1 MGSNNLYKIE
11 NTLRSMAKRYKSVK
25 YSLGLAILFL
35 MMGVGAF
42 SEEVVAQ
49 QEVMTTEQIASS
61 KDNLKDS
68 IGNLK
73 SKIDTART
81 ENEKG
86 LAGLRLELIQLM
98 EQGNQVVKS
107 PWMSWQFGANY
118 MYSKWNG
125 AYKGRGD
132 KAQKYPFEGVFTR
145 SNDPFERYTSP
156 ESPNYKLLPVS
167 TNPYSATTSSRS
179 GLGSGYGIA
188 STSPK
193 QEPLTVMNVDASIK
207 PKDVY
212 RDPVTAPT
220 VNISAPVLQALN
232 VPNLLPPSLDIPTPV
247 APNVTL
253 VLPTPNTNPFTDFCF
268 TCGTLNGV
276 HQVDNGKAFSDS
288 QHNAAD
294 GNDPDKTPNWTDGG
308 NNKFWTGF
316 NPVTGLLTPNSGI
329 NGNIRNFSYSNG
341 ARSNWTP
348 RTAAALYF
356 NKSYDVRARANSA
369 LGLSAG
375 NMAKPKPDPVG
386 FEAKNIEVHV
396 AGNVSDNA
404 GNNAGKTNGNHDGAI
419 GIHTVW
425 DGTLTNIK
433 GHLYGR
439 ANFLSI
445 ETWHSG
451 RLQFNNVSIS
461 IERNDAKGIK
471 ANENTLFYIYPAT
484 YDTIASHNH
493 WAGAPK
499 QRGGFIGEV
508 NAKIPS
514 NKNIVYS
521 VLGAQGSFE
530 ITSTGKYELEGAD
543 NIVYSGLGYSPNF
556 NNLIS
561 KTATP
566 NGIIQDLYGTG
577 LTPSIKLDKAPESY
591 GDGNVIMLFNN
602 RISLAG
608 KAFYDSPT
616 NSSNQYISNDGNGPI
631 RKANWEKSGVG
642 IYQGEIRA
650 KAIIGNKLNMANSGA
665 QTVAGNTTTVR
676 SGGIEREKTGDPN
689 YVENNIGIYARS
701 GQRGKETINGQVAQI
716 KPSEDLGAKDAAR
729 NTNFDLDEVHSLQVN
744 DIDISFG
751 KYAKNGIMLVSEK
764 GTVLD
769 VAMSTNKHQAS
780 DGTTVPIMTGDIKD
794 HGTANLSGKIS
805 YNDTTNEAA
814 TGTIIAF
821 SDGKWENAIHQ
832 MASVEAQRFEGKPS
846 EINIGKNV
854 VLTARY
860 KEFAD
865 GTKSTPV
872 AYATKNSGVINAY
885 GTTKSKGFGSV
896 LAYTESAG
904 KVTLKEEAEAIEEWV
919 NKDADTKK
927 YLYRNIGGYAKDAN
941 SVVNFEK
948 NLKINGMA
956 GFATD
961 SGEVN
966 LKGTANKVQTGKDG
980 GLVALSGG
988 KVNFAGGD
996 IYHETTVTT
1005 NNVGANNKGDNAG
1018 DHSQSTPFYA
1028 DSSSH
1033 INFTGATTL
1042 NISDGILIPGTAADY
1057 AGAVG
1062 TATKYNGM
1070 SNVTVNLTGDNVVL
1084 ASNNGIHK
1092 IWDGTTISNLVQGAM
1107 KVAAFNDNGHKYKI
1121 YYINGQ
1127 FDIDSNI
1134 DVGNAAD
1141 DFNKVGLSREVVTIN
1156 AGKTVSSTVGKGL
1169 AMGSNDSANTD
1180 ADNSKTQYINN
1191 GTVDIKGG
1199 TLAAGTIG
1207 LNISYGQV
1215 HNNNVIN
1222 VDEGIGAYGI
1232 NGSTLANEATG
1243 KINITTKGVGMAAF
1257 TSGNSLQTYG
1267 TDKKITD
1274 GSLTTADKT
1283 FEIINKGQITVSG
1296 DKSVGLYGDT
1306 NGASALLS
1314 NSNGVIANSGKL
1326 TLTGDEAV
1334 GIVSKRA
1341 TVELNGTGSSDIVV
1355 GKKGIGVYAEKSKVK
1370 FNSDYGIEVKD
1381 GGTGV
1386 FVKNDNSNVIPTGSN
1401 TLELKYS
1408 GTAAGTGVGLFY
1420 EGGTGANLLNT
1431 LNVKLV
1437 DTVGTTEGLVGVYT
1451 AGGGILTNT
1460 GAISGDKGYG
1470 IISNGTE
1477 ILNKGTVT
1485 LTNSLTTS
1493 KPSVGLLTQA
1503 GDNITNEGTVT
1514 VGDNSVGIFGK
1525 GILQK
1530 GTVTVGNGGTGL
1542 YSEGGNVTL
1551 DSGSTI
1557 NTGANKAVG
1566 VFTKG
1571 AGQVVT
1577 ANAGSTMTIGDN
1589 SFGFLNEGTG
1599 NTINSNVASQTLNHD
1614 ATYVYSSDKSGVV
1627 NNNTTLTSTGSFNY
1641 GLYSAGTV
1649 RNNADINFGTGLGN
1663 VGIYS
1668 THGGT
1673 ATNSLGKSITVGAS
1687 YIDPNNSLDN
1697 RYAVGMAAGF
1707 TPTPAELALGR
1718 TPYTG
1723 NIVNEGTINVTGEYS
1738 IGMFG
1743 TGSGTTV
1750 TNKGTIN
1757 LGANNTTGIY
1767 LDEGAYGYNYG
1778 TIKSTGSGLKK
1789 LAGVVVKNGSTI
1801 ENHGSIELTADDA
1814 VGILSKGN
1822 AAGQNLGVVKNYGTF
1837 NINGITDPND
1847 ETVIKKAKPGQDLT
1861 KRMGNVKI
1869 DVPTGSTVGTITVN
1883 GKPVVPTLVTTT
1895 AEEYRDMQVSTIGM
1909 YIDTSNKRFTNPISG
1924 LSALSRLKS
1933 ADLIMGSEAAQ
1944 GTTSKTIQVAPKILD
1959 PYNEM
1964 IRQNPQIEKWNIYS
1978 GSLTWMSTISQNQA
1992 DGTIQ
1997 SAYLAKVPYT
2007 HWAGNEATPVDKKDT
2022 FNFLDGLEQR
2032 YGVEGIG
2039 TRENQVFQKINGI
2052 GNNEE
2057 ILFFQA
2063 IDEMMGHQY
2072 ANTQQRVQA
2081 TGIILDKEFNY
2092 LREEWRT
2099 ASKDS
2104 NKIKTFGTNGEY
2116 KTDTAGVIDY
2126 KNNAYGVAYVH
2137 EDEDI
2142 KLGRGIGWYAGIVHN
2157 TFKFKD
2163 IGRSKEH
2170 MLQAKVGLLKS
2181 VPFDDN
2187 NSLNWTISGDI
2198 FIGRN
2203 RMHRKFLVVDEI
2215 FNAKSKYYTYG
2226 IGVRNEIGKEF
2237 RLSEGFTLRPYAAL
2251 KLEYGRLSKI
2261 REKSGEIKLEVK
2273 QNQYFSVRPEL
2284 GAELGFK
2291 HYFGMKALRTT
2302 LGVAYENEL
2311 GRVANGKNKARVVD
2325 TTADWF
2331 NIRGEKEDRRGNVKV
2346 DLNVGVDNTRVG
2358 VTANVGYDTKGEN
2371 LRGGLG
2377 LRVIF

>member
-1 MGSNNLYKIE
+1 GSL
-11 NTLRSMAKRYKSVK
+11 
-25 YSLGLAILFL
+25 
-35 MMGVGAF
+35 
-42 SEEVVAQ
+42 Q
-49 QEVMTTEQIASS
+49 
-61 KDNLKDS
+61 
-68 IGNLK
+68 
-73 SKIDTART
+73 SKIDAARA

-98 EQGNQVVKS
+98 EQGDQVVKS
-107 PWMSWQFGANY
+107 PWSSWQFGANY

-125 AYKGRGD
+125 TYKGRGD

-156 ESPNYKLLPVS
+156 ESPNYGLLPVS

-276 HQVDNGKAFSDS
+276 HQVDNGKAFSDT
-288 QHNAAD
+288 QHNTAD

-329 NGNIRNFSYSNG
+329 NGNIRNFSYSSN
-341 ARSNWTP
+341 ARTNWTP

-369 LGLSAG
+369 QGLSAG

-386 FEAKNIEVHV
+386 FEAKNIKVYV

-425 DGTLTNIK
+425 DGTLTNIE

-461 IERNDAKGIK
+461 IERDDAKGIK

-556 NNLIS
+556 NNLKGS
-561 KTATP
+561 
-566 NGIIQDLYGTG
+566 GIVDDLYGTG

-591 GDGNVIMLFNN
+591 GDGNVVMLFNN

-616 NSSNQYISNDGNGPI
+616 NSLNQYISNDGNGPV

-650 KAIIGNKLNMANSGA
+650 KAIIGNKLNMANSGT
-665 QTVAGNTTTVR
+665 QTAAGNTTTVR
-676 SGGIEREKTGDPN
+676 NGATETEKTGDAN

-751 KYAKNGIMLVSEK
+751 KYAKNSIMLVSEK

-769 VAMSTNKHQAS
+769 VAMSTNKHEAT
-780 DGTTVPIMTGDIKD
+780 DKTTVPIMTGDIKD
-794 HGTANLSGKIS
+794 HGTVNLSGKIS

-814 TGTIIAF
+814 TGTIIAY

-832 MASVEAQRFEGKPS
+832 MASVDARRFEGKPS

-872 AYATKNSGVINAY
+872 AYAAKNSGVINAY

-896 LAYTESAG
+896 LAYAESVG

-927 YLYRNIGGYAKDAN
+927 YLYKNIGGYAKDTN

-956 GFATD
+956 GFATG

-966 LKGTANKVQTGKDG
+966 LKGTANKVQTGTDG
-980 GLVALSGG
+980 ALVALNGG

-1005 NNVGANNKGDNAG
+1005 NNVGASNKGDNAG

-1084 ASNNGIHK
+1084 SSQKGVHK
-1092 IWDGTTISNLVQGAM
+1092 QWTGATIQNIVQTAM
-1107 KVAAFNDNGHKYKI
+1107 KVAAFNANGHSYKLF
-1121 YYINGQ
+1121 YIDGT
-1127 FDIDSNI
+1127 FEIDSNI
-1134 DVGNAAD
+1134 DVGNTSD

-1169 AMGSNDSANTD
+1169 AMGSNNSANTD
-1180 ADNSKTQYINN
+1180 GNNSKTQYINN

-1199 TLAAGTIG
+1199 TLASGTIG

-1232 NGSTLANEATG
+1232 NGSTLTNEATG

-1283 FEIINKGQITVSG
+1283 FEIINKGQITVNG

-1314 NSNGVIANSGKL
+1314 NSNGSITNSGKL

-1341 TVELNGTGSSDIVV
+1341 TVNLNGTGSSDIVV

-1431 LNVKLV
+1431 LNVKLM

-1627 NNNTTLTSTGSFNY
+1627 NNNTALTSTGSFNY

-1673 ATNSLGKSITVGAS
+1673 ATNLAGKSVTVGGS
-1687 YIDPNNSLDN
+1687 YIDPSDSLNN

-1707 TPTPAELALGR
+1707 TPTPTEIAAGR

-1723 NIVNEGTINVTGEYS
+1723 NVVNEGTINVTGEYS

-1757 LGANNTTGIY
+1757 LGASNTTGIY

-1789 LAGVVVKNGSTI
+1789 VVGVVVKNGSTI
-1801 ENHGSIELTADDA
+1801 ENHGSIDITADDA

-1837 NINGITDPND
+1837 NINGVTDPND
-1847 ETVIKKAKPGQDLT
+1847 DSVIKKAKPGQDLT
-1861 KRMGNVKI
+1861 KKMGNVKI

-1895 AEEYRDMQVSTIGM
+1895 AEEYRDMEVSKIGM

-1933 ADLIMGSEAAQ
+1933 ADLIMGNEAAQ
-1944 GTTSKTIQVAPKILD
+1944 GTTSKTIQVAPKILE

-1964 IRQNPQIEKWNIYS
+1964 IKQNPQIEKWNIYS
-1978 GSLTWMSTISQNQA
+1978 GSLTWMSTISQNQT

-2032 YGVEGIG
+2032 YGVDGIG
-2039 TRENQVFQKINGI
+2039 TRENQVFQKINSI

-2081 TGIILDKEFNY
+2081 TGIILDKEFKY
-2092 LREEWRT
+2092 LRDEWRT

-2137 EDEDI
+2137 ENEDI
-2142 KLGRGIGWYAGIVHN
+2142 KLGRGIGWYTGIVHN

-2198 FIGRN
+2198 FVGRN

-2215 FNAKSKYYTYG
+2215 FN
-2226 IGVRNEIGKEF
+2226 
-2237 RLSEGFTLRPYAAL
+2237 
-2251 KLEYGRLSKI
+2251 
-2261 REKSGEIKLEVK
+2261 
-2273 QNQYFSVRPEL
+2273 
-2284 GAELGFK
+2284 
-2291 HYFGMKALRTT
+2291 
-2302 LGVAYENEL
+2302 
-2311 GRVANGKNKARVVD
+2311 
-2325 TTADWF
+2325 
-2331 NIRGEKEDRRGNVKV
+2331 
-2346 DLNVGVDNTRVG
+2346 
-2358 VTANVGYDTKGEN
+2358 
-2371 LRGGLG
+2371 
-2377 LRVIF
+2377 

>member
-1 MGSNNLYKIE
+1 MGNNNLYAIE

-35 MMGVGAF
+35 MMGVSAF

-49 QEVMTTEQIASS
+49 EAVMTTEQIASS
-61 KDNLKDS
+61 KENLRNS
-68 IGNLK
+68 VGNLQ
-73 SKIDTART
+73 SKIDAARA

-86 LAGLRLELIQLM
+86 LSGLRLELTQLM
-98 EQGNQVVKS
+98 EQGDQVVKS

-125 AYKGRGD
+125 TYKGRGD
-132 KAQKYPFEGVFTR
+132 KAEKYPFEGVFTR

-188 STSPK
+188 SISPK

-650 KAIIGNKLNMANSGA
+650 KAIIGNKLNMANSGV

-814 TGTIIAF
+814 TGTIIAY

-872 AYATKNSGVINAY
+872 AYAAKNSGVINAY

-904 KVTLKEEAEAIEEWV
+904 KVTLKEEAEGIGEWV
-919 NKDADTKK
+919 NKDTDTKK
-927 YLYRNIGGYAKDAN
+927 YLYSNIGGYAKDAN

-1169 AMGSNDSANTD
+1169 AMGSNNLANTD

-1314 NSNGVIANSGKL
+1314 NSNGVITNSGKL

-1408 GTAAGTGVGLFY
+1408 GTAVGTGVGLFY

-2032 YGVEGIG
+2032 YGVDGIG

-2092 LREEWRT
+2092 LRDEWRT

-2137 EDEDI
+2137 ENEDI
-2142 KLGRGIGWYAGIVHN
+2142 KLGRGIGWYTGIVHN
-2157 TFKFKD
+2157 TFRFKD

-2198 FIGRN
+2198 FVGRN

-2273 QNQYFSVRPEL
+2273 QNQYFSVRPEI

>member
-61 KDNLKDS
+61 KENLRNS
-68 IGNLK
+68 VGNLQA
-73 SKIDTART
+73 KIDAAKA

-86 LAGLRLELIQLM
+86 LSGLRLELIQLM
-98 EQGNQVVKS
+98 EQGDQVVKS

-125 AYKGRGD
+125 TYKGRGD

-556 NNLIS
+556 NNLKGS
-561 KTATP
+561 
-566 NGIIQDLYGTG
+566 GIVEDLYNTG

-602 RISLAG
+602 RISLTG

-650 KAIIGNKLNMANSGA
+650 KAIIGNKLNMANSGT
-665 QTVAGNTTTVR
+665 QTAAGNTTTVR
-676 SGGIEREKTGDPN
+676 NGATETEKTGDAN

-814 TGTIIAF
+814 TGTIIAY

-872 AYATKNSGVINAY
+872 AYAAKNSGVINAY

-904 KVTLKEEAEAIEEWV
+904 KVTLKEEAEAIGEWV
-919 NKDADTKK
+919 NKDTDTKK
-927 YLYRNIGGYAKDAN
+927 YLYSNIGGYAKDAN

-1042 NISDGILIPGTAADY
+1042 NISDGILIPGTKDDY
-1057 AGAVG
+1057 AAASG
-1062 TATKYNGM
+1062 TTAKYNGM

-1557 NTGANKAVG
+1557 NTGVNKAVG

-1822 AAGQNLGVVKNYGTF
+1822 AAGQNLGIVKNYGTF
-1837 NINGITDPND
+1837 NINGVTDPND

-1978 GSLTWMSTISQNQA
+1978 GSLTWMANIAQNQS
-1992 DGTIQ
+1992 DGTIKN
-1997 SAYLAKVPYT
+1997 AYLAKIPYT
-2007 HWAGNEATPVDKKDT
+2007 HWAGNQSSPVDKKDT
-2022 FNFLDGLEQR
+2022 YNFLDGLEQR
-2032 YGVEGIG
+2032 YGVEALGS
-2039 TRENQVFQKINGI
+2039 RENELFQKLNKI
-2052 GNNEE
+2052 GKNEQ

-2063 IDEMMGHQY
+2063 TDEMMGHQY
-2072 ANTQQRVQA
+2072 ANVQQRIQS
-2081 TGIILDKEFNY
+2081 TGNILDEEFDY
-2092 LREEWRT
+2092 LRDEWRT

-2104 NKIKTFGTNGEY
+2104 NKVKVFGTNGEY

-2126 KNNAYGVAYVH
+2126 KYHAYGVAYVH
-2137 EDEDI
+2137 ENEDI
-2142 KLGRGIGWYAGIVHN
+2142 KLGRGTGWYTGIVHN

-2163 IGRSKEH
+2163 IGNSKEQ

-2198 FIGRN
+2198 FVGHN
-2203 RMHRKFLVVDEI
+2203 TMHRKFLVVDEI

-2226 IGVRNEIGKEF
+2226 IGVKNEIGKEF
-2237 RLSEGFTLRPYAAL
+2237 RLSEGFILRPYAAL
-2251 KLEYGRLSKI
+2251 KLEYGRVSKI

-2273 QNQYFSVRPEL
+2273 QNHYFLVKPEI

-2291 HYFGMKALRTT
+2291 HYFGMKALKTT

-2325 TTADWF
+2325 TAADWF
-2331 NIRGEKEDRRGNVKV
+2331 NIRGEKEDRKGNVKF
-2346 DLNVGVDNTRVG
+2346 DLNVGLDNTRFG
-2358 VTANVGYDTKGEN
+2358 VTANVGYDTKGKN
-2371 LRGGLG
+2371 IRSGLG

>member
-61 KDNLKDS
+61 KENLRNS
-68 IGNLK
+68 VGNLQA
-73 SKIDTART
+73 KIDAAKA

-86 LAGLRLELIQLM
+86 LSGLRLELIQLM
-98 EQGNQVVKS
+98 EQGDQVVKS

-118 MYSKWNG
+118 MYNKWNG
-125 AYKGRGD
+125 TYKGRGD

-556 NNLIS
+556 NNLKGS
-561 KTATP
+561 
-566 NGIIQDLYGTG
+566 GIVEDLYNTG

-602 RISLAG
+602 RISLTG

-650 KAIIGNKLNMANSGA
+650 KAIIGNKLNMANSGT
-665 QTVAGNTTTVR
+665 QTAAGNTTTVR
-676 SGGIEREKTGDPN
+676 NGATETEKTGDAN

-814 TGTIIAF
+814 TGTIIAY

-872 AYATKNSGVINAY
+872 AYAAKNSGVINAY

-904 KVTLKEEAEAIEEWV
+904 KVTLKEEAEAIGEWV
-919 NKDADTKK
+919 NKDTDTKK
-927 YLYRNIGGYAKDAN
+927 YLYSNIGGYAKDAN

-1042 NISDGILIPGTAADY
+1042 NISDGILIPGTKDDY
-1057 AGAVG
+1057 AAASG
-1062 TATKYNGM
+1062 TTAKYNGM

-1557 NTGANKAVG
+1557 NTGVNKAVG

-1822 AAGQNLGVVKNYGTF
+1822 AAGQNLGIVKNYGTF
-1837 NINGITDPND
+1837 NINGVTDPND

-2032 YGVEGIG
+2032 YGVDGIG

-2072 ANTQQRVQA
+2072 ANVQQRVQA

-2092 LREEWRT
+2092 LRDEWRT

-2126 KNNAYGVAYVH
+2126 KNNAYGVAYIH
-2137 EDEDI
+2137 ENEDI
-2142 KLGRGIGWYAGIVHN
+2142 KLGKGIGWYTGIVHN

-2163 IGRSKEH
+2163 IGRSKEQ
-2170 MLQAKVGLLKS
+2170 MLQVKVGLLKS

-2198 FIGRN
+2198 FVGRN
-2203 RMHRKFLVVDEI
+2203 RMHRKFLVVDEV
-2215 FNAKSKYYTYG
+2215 FHAKSKYYTYG
-2226 IGVRNEIGKEF
+2226 VGVKNEIGKEF
-2237 RLSEGFTLRPYAAL
+2237 RLSESFTLRPYAAL
-2251 KLEYGRLSKI
+2251 KLEYGRVGKI

-2273 QNQYFSVRPEL
+2273 HNDYFSVRPEL

-2331 NIRGEKEDRRGNVKV
+2331 NIRGEKEDRKGNVKV